1 MDAKTFIKSF
11 QKLYRESPQISH
23 WTRQSENCDYGDIT
37 VVSRNSYMC
46 FWSSNLEEC
55 FYCHESRKDN
65 HCGDCTFCE
74 ESELCY
80 ECIDSTRCYNCDFCQ
95 DCKQC
100 TDCSHCYY
108 CIGCENCFGCAS
120 LRRKKYHI
128 FNKPYSEEDYF
139 KKIAE
144 LTPEEIQKK
153 VHETQLASPRV
164 FMHQVDNEN
173 CFGDYL
179 LHSKNCYWCF
189 DSYLCEDSMYIFN
202 ANLERGT
209 KDCLDCGPIA
219 NTFERCY
226 DIAFCGY
233 MFDCHHCYWCDYLHD
248 CHWCSNVWD
257 LNHCFGCVY
266 IKNKKYLFLNEP
278 IAKDEYEKLTTK
290 INKELYEMGVTD
302 LYELLHYEI

>member
-1 MDAKTFIKSF
+1 MDAKTFIKAF

-100 TDCSHCYY
+100 TDCQHCYY

-128 FNKPYSEEDYF
+128 FNKPYSKEEYF
-139 KKIAE
+139 RKIAE
-144 LTPEEIQKK
+144 LSPEEIQGK
-153 VHETQLASPRV
+153 VHEIQLKSPRV
-164 FMHQVDNEN
+164 FIHQVDNEN

-233 MFDCHHCYWCDYLHD
+233 MFDCRHCYWCDYLSD
-248 CHWCSNVWD
+248 CHWCSNVWSS
-257 LNHCFGCVY
+257 NHCFGCVY
-266 IKNKKYLFLNEP
+266 TKNKEYLFLNEP
-278 IAKDEYEKLTTK
+278 IAKDKYEKLTTR
-290 INKELYEMGVTD
+290 ISKELYEMGITD
-302 LYELLHYEI
+302 LYGILNYQA